1 MVSQGFDQLAIWSR
15 VKAIISDRRGLTL
28 AEVLIAILLIGGGL
42 VGMMWVLPF
51 STGYIQQSKR
61 KTTAA
66 FLAQQRL
73 EQLKNAKWT
82 TSPAVD
88 CVGFSPTPYPPQS
101 APTTG
106 SWTGCPAPV
115 PASLPAVTF
124 ADEAYN
130 TIAGYSAYRRTV
142 RIIDCSALPGCGNP
156 AVVSANLRQ
165 VTVSVFFNP
174 MTGSGSFNLT
184 AEDGAQVTTMIAKQ

>member
-1 MVSQGFDQLAIWSR
+1 
-15 VKAIISDRRGLTL
+15 
-28 AEVLIAILLIGGGL
+28 
-42 VGMMWVLPF
+42 MMWVLPL
-51 STGYIQQSKR
+51 STGYIKQSKL

-73 EQLKNAKWT
+73 EQVKNTKWT
-82 TSPAVD
+82 TSPAAD
-88 CVGFSPTPYPPQS
+88 CLGISSPATA
-101 APTTG
+101 APTTA
-106 SWTGCPAPV
+106 SWTGCPPPA
-115 PASLPAVTF
+115 PASLPAATF
-124 ADEAYN
+124 SDEAYS

-142 RIIDCSALPGCGNP
+142 RVTDCSALPGCGTP

-184 AEDGAQVTTMIAKQ
+184 AEDGALVTTLIAKQ